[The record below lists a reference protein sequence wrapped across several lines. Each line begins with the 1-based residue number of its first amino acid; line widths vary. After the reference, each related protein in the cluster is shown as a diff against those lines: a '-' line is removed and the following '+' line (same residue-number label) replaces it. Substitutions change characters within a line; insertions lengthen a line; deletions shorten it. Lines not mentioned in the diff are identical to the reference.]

1 MSEPNDDWRFDAIL
15 YPNQPVSARTFVL
28 LMAGVSVMI
37 TGMSTLFIAIGAWPV
52 SGFLG
57 LDLVLLYLAF
67 RWAQREAKRHQ
78 RVWIDE
84 DGLHVEA
91 VDGAGKAEQWRFEP
105 YWARVEIDRPPT
117 RKSLVVIRSHG
128 RRLQIGQF
136 LTPED
141 RVAFADALQEALFRC
156 LRENR

>member
-1 MSEPNDDWRFDAIL
+1 MSEPKDELRFDAIL
-15 YPNQPVSARTFVL
+15 YPNQPISARTFVL
-28 LMAGVSVMI
+28 LMAAVSLIIAVMSA
-37 TGMSTLFIAIGAWPV
+37 MFIALGAWPV

-57 LDLVLLYLAF
+57 LDLLLLYLAF

-78 RVWIDE
+78 RVWLDD

-91 VDGAGKAEQWRFEP
+91 VDSDGNARRWHFEP

-117 RKSLVVIRSHG
+117 RKSLVSIRSHG
-128 RRLQIGQF
+128 KRLLLGQF

-141 RVAFADALQEALFRC
+141 RLEFADALGEALSRC
-156 LRENR
+156 RQSAN